1 MKQMDAERR
10 TNWTRHSA
18 HKIAAGEAQA
28 TVLAERLLRQPS
40 HSPTESYVCHATLEL
55 GNTVENR
62 TGRDRE
68 LVARPWHARGQGT
81 ARLAH
86 PSQSARRPLALRNC
100 QQVVSSRPARS
111 LGGQDVAALRKA
123 SHVRVRPAWRC
134 LVCRWLSMVRRGRRF
149 ESVRGLCKVPA
160 NRGFLIS
167 SICILSSMHQVWSRL
182 WSSQIS
188 DAARPRLA
196 RAEVRR

>member
-100 QQVVSSRPARS
+100 QQVVSNRPARS

-134 LVCRWLSMVRRGRRF
+134 LVCRWLSMVRRG
-149 ESVRGLCKVPA
+149 STVRVRQRALQSSCKSGLPYQLDLHHFQHA
-160 NRGFLIS
+160 SG
-167 SICILSSMHQVWSRL
+167 
-182 WSSQIS
+182 
-188 DAARPRLA
+188 
-196 RAEVRR
+196 